1 MHFGTNVCANTFPF
15 GLRSGAPLLK
25 RKQLKLLK
33 CRSRLSSLTL
43 YVFLCDSLHRNTAH
57 LSAHLH
63 SRIVPLSFTPMIW
76 GNGGISCSLRQ
87 VGLRGFLYYGSQING
102 PEWKWI
108 MLSTE
113 SVLKYYLWERIIY
126 FSSPVPKKQLQTWSL
141 SRLKKK
147 KKLKQTET
155 WQRHLF
161 DCATGARTD
170 EQDTG
175 GVRHLELEITFRK
188 RPYLII
194 ATHELWFEPIDV
206 KYSSSSELVL
216 FYGVNFTLNTK
227 DSALGFFFVV
237 QI

>member
-15 GLRSGAPLLK
+15 VLRSGAPLLK
-25 RKQLKLLK
+25 RKQLKLIK
-33 CRSRLSSLTL
+33 CRSPLSSLTL
-43 YVFLCDSLHRNTAH
+43 SVFLCDSLHRNTAH

-76 GNGGISCSLRQ
+76 GNGGISCSLRR

-108 MLSTE
+108 RLSTE

-147 KKLKQTET
+147 NSNK
-155 WQRHLF
+155 QRH
-161 DCATGARTD
+161 DK
-170 EQDTG
+170 
-175 GVRHLELEITFRK
+175 GVC
-188 RPYLII
+188 LI
-194 ATHELWFEPIDV
+194 
-206 KYSSSSELVL
+206 VL
-216 FYGVNFTLNTK
+216 Q
-227 DSALGFFFVV
+227 ALGLMSRILVECD
-237 QI
+237 IWSWKLLLERGHSL